1 MHNKRGFSGFFFFSQ
16 KELWHCQLLIKG
28 LFLLLRKSMNREKVK
43 FRQSTKYHCKLKE
56 NVFTDAPKLVWMF
69 SLSTSM
75 QCKYC
80 FYPLRKADMLTPHLF
95 CSLAP
100 SILPTPNIHGF
111 IDCRSR
117 AAVKGEWKAWRPQ
130 RTGHFPWSLDR
141 RKLDR
146 ACLVTF
152 SRWLASS
159 YELKSKLWHAI

>member
-1 MHNKRGFSGFFFFSQ
+1 M
-16 KELWHCQLLIKG
+16 
-28 LFLLLRKSMNREKVK
+28 
-43 FRQSTKYHCKLKE
+43 
-56 NVFTDAPKLVWMF
+56 WMF

-117 AAVKGEWKAWRPQ
+117 AAVKGEWKVWRPQ
-130 RTGHFPWSLDR
+130 RTGHFPWTLDR
-141 RKLDR
+141 HKLGG

-152 SRWLASS
+152 SRWLAST
-159 YELKSKLWHAI
+159 LWTKIQTLTCHLIGLHLITPYFLLPVPLHLNSPFISSPSIASFLCLSFSF